1 MTEDNICLVVFAQRW
16 ELPADA
22 FHLVFAYLVDAQSIC
37 KIQRTCRTTRR
48 WSEHKLHEL
57 KLDWVYRGVEGVL
70 RREKTKQLRDGSL
83 TKIDLSSNNI
93 DDEGAKAIGE
103 ALKVNTSLTSIIL
116 DNNEIGDEGA
126 KAIGEALKVNT
137 SLTKMDLYCN
147 NIGDEGGKAIEEALK
162 VNTSCEVYLV
172 E

>member
-1 MTEDNICLVVFAQRW
+1 MTEDNTCLDVFVQRW

-103 ALKVNTSLTSIIL
+103 ALKVNTSLTKIRL
-116 DNNEIGDEGA
+116 YDNQR
-126 KAIGEALKVNT
+126 
-137 SLTKMDLYCN
+137 
-147 NIGDEGGKAIEEALK
+147 GKGNRRGIESE
-162 VNTSCEVYLV
+162 YLV
-172 E
+172 D